1 MSPGPGLLSPPT
13 LPDKSC
19 AGHSAGRA
27 QWSAAFTRLPK
38 SKNCRLWP
46 RSGLSRLCGSP
57 CAVPAQWEAVSRL
70 SSFAGSPGQRPGL
83 SRPGGPLPPRRREL
97 LRPARQRTQTQPP
110 NCPLLPASRAKA
122 KGRGPVGIRP
132 SPSSLPVHSLW
143 GPRPGSSTH
152 HLPSLLRWV
161 GWGGD
166 EPHDSSCPRGR
177 GHLVP
182 HILKTLGLLLAG
194 GTETPG
200 ALSLQLPTK
209 PPYPVLVPQGWWQ
222 LGQLDLSS
230 LRSRP

>member
-1 MSPGPGLLSPPT
+1 MVRSLHQAPEVQELPSLAAQWAWQALRVPVRCPSPVGGSLKTVILCRESGRASRAQPSRRAPPT
-13 LPDKSC
+13 
-19 AGHSAGRA
+19 
-27 QWSAAFTRLPK
+27 AAK
-38 SKNCRLWP
+38 
-46 RSGLSRLCGSP
+46 G
-57 CAVPAQWEAVSRL
+57 A
-70 SSFAGSPGQRPGL
+70 
-83 SRPGGPLPPRRREL
+83 
-97 LRPARQRTQTQPP
+97 LRPTRQRTQTQPP
-110 NCPLLPASRAKA
+110 NWPLLPASRGKA

-152 HLPSLLRWV
+152 LLPSLLRWV

-194 GTETPG
+194 GTEGPG

-209 PPYPVLVPQGWWQ
+209 PPYPVLVPRGWWQ
-222 LGQLDLSS
+222 PGQLDLSS
-230 LRSRP
+230 LGSRP